1 MNNNSSAPSYQRQRG
16 YSTSMVNKKTRS
28 KCFLSPID
36 WRGIL
41 MNGPSS
47 GGYDPKSIPVRPQPN
62 ESDHFSTKSQAPT
75 AEKKDEKPTRPFP
88 ESAPNG
94 TENVLNVPGY
104 EILGELGRGGMGV
117 VYRARHRKLNR
128 VVALKISLA
137 KGKATRSSCHRRGAA
152 STECWQTLATCCG
165 TGMVTTRYIP

>member
-1 MNNNSSAPSYQRQRG
+1 
-16 YSTSMVNKKTRS
+16 MVNKKTRS

-128 VVALKISLA
+128 VVALKIARHLCA
-137 KGKATRSSCHRRGAA
+137 ETEYATAPRRAWNVLKIVKLVRRA
-152 STECWQTLATCCG
+152 RRPS
-165 TGMVTTRYIP
+165 M